1 MRIYISEEQI
11 NDTAGQR
18 FIVFLFFDKRSDV
31 IAIATELCLA
41 ATSKN
46 LKHRFYRCFVH
57 IYIYT

>member
-11 NDTAGQR
+11 DDRAEQR
-18 FIVFLFFDKRSDV
+18 FIAFYFLDKRSHV

-46 LKHRFYRCFVH
+46 LKH
-57 IYIYT
+57 

>member
-11 NDTAGQR
+11 DDRAGQR
-18 FIVFLFFDKRSDV
+18 SIVFYFLDKRSDV

-46 LKHRFYRCFVH
+46 LKH
-57 IYIYT
+57 